1 MRDALNVWMN
11 GELVGVWFSTRSGN
25 PAFAYEESWLRSPA
39 ARALSLSLPITA
51 GREIRGPA
59 VENYFDNLLPDNE
72 QIRKRLRSR
81 FKARSTE
88 AFDLLSAIGRDC
100 VGAVQLLPTNMSPDG
115 WDRIESEPLTD
126 DAVERILN
134 GVTSDTPLGMRDT
147 DDDVDFRIS
156 IAGAQEKTALL
167 KFGDIWRRPHGAT
180 PTTHILKLP
189 LGLIGGRLIDM
200 SESVENEWLC
210 AQIVRELGLTSAE
223 TEMAAFGKK
232 KALVVK
238 RFDRR
243 WQGVASAG
251 EEDQAG
257 FNPKTGTWIARLPQE
272 DFCQATGT
280 SPDNKYEKDG
290 GPTMRTSLE
299 LLAASEQSE
308 LDRSRF
314 IRTQL
319 AFWLLAAIDGHAK
332 NYSIFHRRGGSFAMT
347 PLYDILSAWPVMG
360 EAPNKI
366 SRHKATLAM
375 AVRSKN
381 AHYKLLEIR
390 TEHWFGLAE
399 KSGIAGMWGQM
410 VEMVEG
416 VDAALARVQ
425 IVLPSNFPPRVWS
438 AVEQGTRD
446 HAVKFLDGVKRVL
459 ADVKVP
465 L

>member
-25 PAFAYEESWLRSPA
+25 PAFTYEESWLRSPA

-51 GREIRGPA
+51 GREIRGPS

-100 VGAVQLLPTNMSPDG
+100 VGAVQLLPTDMRPDG
-115 WDRIESEPLTD
+115 WDRIESDALTD
-126 DAVERILN
+126 DEVERILN

-147 DDDVDFRIS
+147 VDDVDFRIS

-167 KFGDIWRRPHGAT
+167 KYGGVWRRPHGAT

-189 LGLIGGRLIDM
+189 LGLIGGRLLDM
-200 SESVENEWLC
+200 SDSVENEWLC
-210 AQIVRELGLTSAE
+210 AQIVRELDLQSAQAE
-223 TEMAAFGKK
+223 LATFGNK

-243 WQGVASAG
+243 WQGLSNVG
-251 EEDQAG
+251 DEEQAG
-257 FNPKTGTWIARLPQE
+257 FTPQTGTWIARLPQE

-280 SPDNKYEKDG
+280 APDNKYEKDG
-290 GPTMRTSLE
+290 GPSMRTCLE
-299 LLAASEQSE
+299 LLAASEQGE

-332 NYSIFHRRGGSFAMT
+332 NYSIFHRRGGSFALT

-381 AHYKLLEIR
+381 AHSKLREIR

-399 KSGIAGMWGQM
+399 RSGIPKMWGHM

-416 VDAALARVQ
+416 VDTALDRVQ
-425 IVLPSNFPPRVWS
+425 AVVPENFPPRVWDS
-438 AVEQGTRD
+438 VVQGTRD
-446 HAVKFLDGVKRVL
+446 HAAKFLDGIKNVAANVKL
-459 ADVKVP
+459 MS
-465 L
+465 